1 MPRIDPIRRSAKLT
15 ACVTP
20 QQHFCS
26 FRTRRCPGRETPPRP
41 RACDRANQPLHDK
54 SLGMAVRR
62 RTSQLVGA
70 RRAPPV
76 HTPPP
81 AARRSLGRGEGSR
94 AVLSRGGAL
103 CEGASRPLQGG
114 RVRRWAL
121 SKAAGPALSMP
132 PSSGVAGTGRYLE
145 VVPVACAWRART
157 RGAWRERERG
167 AFCPRVLRGSAWQR
181 AASRRPA
188 AARGCLAGW
197 GVRRSHRAHRAPRHG
212 TAWCTHAAQGG
223 GGQGPGAELAKA
235 TTLWRGAAARY
246 AARPRLSLSGCAS
259 DTPNKAPGR
268 GVGRAQRQRGAR
280 RGKGAPKPKPGEPRV
295 PTAGSAAWLRARCA
309 AARALLFPMWRSLS
323 MTKRLWK
330 RGRGTRRAGVLS
342 RGGSL
347 AARPG
352 RNF

>member
-145 VVPVACAWRART
+145 VVSVACAWRART

-223 GGQGPGAELAKA
+223 GGGGDRARNLQKQPLSGGAPRLGTPPARA
-235 TTLWRGAAARY
+235 SVSRGAPQTPQT
-246 AARPRLSLSGCAS
+246 RPRDAAWGALSGSA
-259 DTPNKAPGR
+259 GR
-268 GVGRAQRQRGAR
+268 GGGKALRNQNRGSRACPQLEAPRGCVRGVR
-280 RGKGAPKPKPGEPRV
+280 R
-295 PTAGSAAWLRARCA
+295 RARCC
-309 AARALLFPMWRSLS
+309 FPC
-323 MTKRLWK
+323 
-330 RGRGTRRAGVLS
+330 GA
-342 RGGSL
+342 
-347 AARPG
+347 P
-352 RNF
+352 